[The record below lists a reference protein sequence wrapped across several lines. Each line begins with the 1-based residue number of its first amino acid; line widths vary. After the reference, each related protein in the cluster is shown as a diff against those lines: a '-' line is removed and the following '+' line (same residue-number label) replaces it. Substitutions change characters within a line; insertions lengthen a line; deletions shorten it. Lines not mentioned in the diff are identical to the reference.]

1 MGVVGNF
8 RARLFQLLTPSS
20 PQSWIRPFNAC
31 WTVIMLV
38 YSSTYYAS
46 IILKIMLMFAYY
58 AQNYASIICK
68 ALGGERVGVLRL
80 DMV

>member
-1 MGVVGNF
+1 
-8 RARLFQLLTPSS
+8 
-20 PQSWIRPFNAC
+20 
-31 WTVIMLV
+31 MLV
-38 YSSTYYAS
+38 YSTYYAS

-68 ALGGERVGVLRL
+68 ALGGGGVGVLRL